1 MPMAKAHTHGAGDHR
16 RSTALNLLLRG
27 TSASAAVSLLAEQ
40 EQISRRQA
48 QRYVREGYEQIRV
61 DIESCGVDRV
71 RQVAKLVN
79 ILESTIVIA
88 LEHKQCAAAVGAA
101 REIRELTGLSADR

>member
-1 MPMAKAHTHGAGDHR
+1 M
-16 RSTALNLLLRG
+16 
-27 TSASAAVSLLAEQ
+27 SLLAEQ
-40 EQISRRQA
+40 EGISRRQA
-48 QRYVREGYEQIRV
+48 QRYVREGYKQMRL

-88 LEHKQCAAAVGAA
+88 LEQKQCAAAVGAA

>member
-16 RSTALNLLLRG
+16 RTTALNLLLKG

-48 QRYVREGYEQIRV
+48 QRYVREGYAQIRV

-71 RQVAKLVN
+71 HQVAKLVN

-88 LEHKQCAAAVGAA
+88 LEAKQCRAAVGAA
-101 REIRELTGLSADR
+101 KEIRELCGLSSDR

>member
-1 MPMAKAHTHGAGDHR
+1 MDLAHTHGAGDYR
-16 RSTALNLLLRG
+16 RTTALNLLLKG

-40 EQISRRQA
+40 EGISRRQA
-48 QRYVREGYEQIRV
+48 QRYVREGYKQIRV
-61 DIESCGVDRV
+61 DIENCGVDRV

-88 LEHKQCAAAVGAA
+88 LENKQCSAAVGAA
-101 REIRELTGLSADR
+101 KEIRELCGLSSDR